1 MGSDVAEVEDKQ
13 SAPCSFKVHCVM
25 CTKLQNLVTRIS
37 RIFPAIEEARPRCS
51 SGIQELCS
59 LNDAIEKAKQLLQY
73 CSESS
78 KLYLAFT
85 GDKIAA
91 RCKRSR
97 DLLVKCLGQLRTM
110 LPLELGEEISHIMD
124 DLRHATFTL
133 ESSEE
138 EAGKAVRGL
147 LHKDASAT
155 DSVEYEVKALQLAAS
170 TLHITSPKAI
180 LIEKRSIK
188 KLHDKVS
195 DSDPIKKKILKC
207 LLYLLKK
214 YENLILQEQSM
225 NGHVQHEG
233 AFAFQKCRHNSGF
246 SQSVE
251 VDSLIGS
258 RHHKDQIDFS
268 SRATPPEEFKCSIS
282 SRLMY
287 DPVVIASGQTFE
299 RIYIQKWFDEGND
312 ICPKTKMRLAQLSL
326 TPNMAMKD
334 LISKWSMRHGVTIP
348 DPTMLPEF
356 LHSWEA
362 SSASI
367 ASFGSS
373 MHDLRLP
380 MDLSNMS
387 LGSLDTSY
395 NSDSSNTKTAD
406 GLNSNPVQKK
416 DEHKCQSYARIHET
430 DLESLSRLAEL
441 EWESQCEA
449 IEDIKEHLNNSEEA
463 CQFMSSDN
471 FVEPLVRFLKDAN
484 GRHDLR
490 AQKAG
495 SQLLLAYVS
504 RSRSGISY
512 LREEAFSVLA
522 TVLGSEATEESL
534 TILEV
539 LSGHQYCRDKIEASG
554 ALTSILKM
562 LDSCNRDFQERA
574 IKILCNFSSN
584 IDICSLIVSLECI
597 PKLVPL
603 LDSSIGGSC
612 VLLLRN
618 LCNTDEARVS
628 VAETNGCIASVAKL
642 LGSDSREYQENAVA
656 VLLSL
661 CSQRVQYCQLVMDEA
676 REGVIPDLV
685 DISVNGNDMG
695 RASALELLRCLRDV
709 EYVDDQACIRSDID
723 FPSESPNLSEERKPS
738 KTSRF
743 FGMFKPTSLHTRKKK

>member
-1 MGSDVAEVEDKQ
+1 MGSDVAEVVDKQ
-13 SAPCSFKVHCVM
+13 SGPCSFKVHCLM
-25 CTKLQNLVTRIS
+25 CSELLKLVTRIS
-37 RIFPAIEEARPRCS
+37 SIFPAMEEAHPRGS

-59 LNDAIEKAKQLLQY
+59 LSDAIEKANRLLQH
-73 CSESS
+73 CRESS
-78 KLYLAFT
+78 KLYLAVT
-85 GDKIAA
+85 GDVIAS
-91 RCKRSR
+91 RCKKSR
-97 DLLVKCLGQLRTM
+97 NLLVNCLGHLQTM

-147 LHKDASAT
+147 LHQDASAT
-155 DSVEYEVKALQLAAS
+155 DSVEYEVKALQFAAS
-170 TLHITSPKAI
+170 KLHITSPKTI
-180 LIEKRSIK
+180 LIEKKSIK

-195 DSDPIKKKILKC
+195 DSDQKKKKILKY

-214 YENLILQEQSM
+214 YGNLILQEQSS
-225 NGHVQHEG
+225 NDYDQREG

-251 VDSLIGS
+251 VGSRIGS
-258 RHHKDQIDFS
+258 WHREDQIDFS
-268 SRATPPEEFKCSIS
+268 SRATPHEEFKCPIS

-312 ICPKTKMRLAQLSL
+312 ICPKTKKRLAHLSL

-348 DPTMLPEF
+348 DPTIVPEF

-362 SSASI
+362 SSTSI

-373 MHDLRLP
+373 MNDLHLT

-406 GLNSNPVQKK
+406 GLNLNSVRTK
-416 DEHKCQSYARIHET
+416 DEHKCQSYASIHET
-430 DLESLSRLAEL
+430 DLESLSRLADL
-441 EWESQCEA
+441 KWESQCEA
-449 IEDIKEHLNNSEEA
+449 IEDIKKHLNNSNEA

-484 GRHDLR
+484 DLHDVR

-495 SQLLLAYVS
+495 CQLLLAYVS

-512 LREEAFSVLA
+512 LCKEAFSLLA

-534 TILEV
+534 AILEV

-554 ALTSILKM
+554 ALTSIVKM
-562 LDSCNRDFQERA
+562 LDSCNRDFQERV

-603 LDSSIGGSC
+603 LDSTIGGNC
-612 VLLLRN
+612 VLLLKN
-618 LCNTDEARVS
+618 LCNTEEGKVS
-628 VAETNGCIASVAKL
+628 VAETNGCIASIVKL
-642 LGSDSREYQENAVA
+642 LASDSHEDQENAVA

-661 CSQRVQYCQLVMDEA
+661 CSQRVQYCQSVMDED
-676 REGVIPDLV
+676 VIPALFH
-685 DISVNGNDMG
+685 ISVNGNDMG
-695 RASALELLRCLRDV
+695 KASALELLRCLRDV
-709 EYVDDQACIRSDID
+709 EYDYVDDQACIRSDID
-723 FPSESPNLSEERKPS
+723 FPSESPNLSEEKKPS

-743 FGMFKPTSLHTRKKK
+743 LGKISMFKPTRKKK